1 MHAFN
6 TPKHDLVINDA
17 PISDLKPPAGH
28 ATRRPGVSKRK
39 HLKRSLQ
46 TYGCVTPVLV
56 DEQLRVIQG
65 WQLVEAA
72 RELGW
77 RTLPTLAIAALSAAQ
92 IRMLRITLNK
102 LQEGT
107 EWDTAA
113 LRLEFEEILSLEMD
127 LDLTISGFEM
137 AEIDLIFADESDEED
152 EPSIAE
158 PDRDQPSI
166 ARLGDVFQCRE
177 HRILCGDARDQAAYD
192 RLLGD
197 ERVRLTI
204 TDPPFNV
211 AIQGHVS
218 GKGQHHHREFVMASG
233 EMSTDEF
240 EAFLSEFM
248 GLVHQHALP
257 GALSFIFMDW
267 RHLQSLLTVGD
278 TVFDD
283 LLNLCVWSKTNAGMG
298 SLYRSQHEMVALF
311 KSGTASH
318 INNVQLGQFGR
329 NRTNIWNYAGM
340 SSFGSDR
347 DEALAMHPTVKPV
360 QMIADAILDVSN
372 RNDLVLDPFLGS
384 GTTLIACEKTHRVC
398 RSIELDPYYVDVA
411 IRRWQTHTGESA
423 IHIES
428 GLTFDELAEARTREA
443 DHVE

>member
-1 MHAFN
+1 MHTIN
-6 TPKHDLVINDA
+6 TPKHDLIVQDILLSEL
-17 PISDLKPPAGH
+17 IPPAGH
-28 ATRRPGVSKRK
+28 ATRKPGTSKRK
-39 HLKRSLQ
+39 HLKQSLQ
-46 TYGCVTPVLV
+46 TYGCVTPILV
-56 DEQLRVIQG
+56 DEYLRVIQG

-72 RELGW
+72 RDLGW
-77 RTLPTLAIAALSAAQ
+77 QTLPTLTITALSDAQ

-102 LQEGT
+102 LQEGS
-107 EWDTAA
+107 EWDIAA
-113 LRLEFEEILSLEMD
+113 LRLEFEEVLSLEMD

-137 AEIDLIFADESDEED
+137 AEIDLILADGDEDLE
-152 EPSIAE
+152 EPAIPE
-158 PDRDQPSI
+158 PDRNHPPI
-166 ARLGDVFQCRE
+166 AQLGDVFQCGA
-177 HRILCGDARDQAAYD
+177 HRILCGDARDPASYSM
-192 RLLGD
+192 LLED
-197 ERVRLTI
+197 EPVQLTI

-218 GKGQHHHREFVMASG
+218 GKGQHKHREFVMASG

-240 EAFLSEFM
+240 EGFLSDFM
-248 GLVHQHALP
+248 TLAHQHTQP
-257 GALSFIFMDW
+257 GGLSFIFMDW
-267 RHLQSLLTVGD
+267 RHLRSLLDVGEA
-278 TVFDD
+278 VFND
-283 LLNLCVWSKTNAGMG
+283 LLNICVWSKTNAGMG

-311 KSGTASH
+311 KSGRDPH
-318 INNVQLGQFGR
+318 INNVQLGQYGR

-428 GLTFDELAEARTREA
+428 GLTFDELAERRAEEVDYVA
-443 DHVE
+443 